1 MEELRIDSLLNLIK
15 AEFDQL
21 KDKRA
26 SNQQYSLGEVLQSGL
41 AIFSLKDSSLLDYN
55 SQFSNR
61 SKNILRIY
69 KISNCPSDTQ
79 MRSILD
85 EVAPI
90 QIERIKRMVL
100 EKVKQSGLLKEFEY
114 FKGWKLLLV
123 DGVHHYSSKK
133 VKCDNCLK
141 REHEDGTITYSHA
154 MLCGVIAHP
163 SKKEVLPIA
172 EEAIIHQ
179 DGETKN
185 DCELNASIRLIKK
198 IATRNLGERF
208 IFVEDALYAN
218 GPHVK
223 LIQSQGNRFIIRVKP
238 GSGAGN
244 VIEQYEALMRGEHPH
259 EKLYKE
265 HKLYKLHGIIKPIPK
280 PKLDK
285 LIVTEG
291 KIIKEWHYVNGLYL
305 NESHK
310 DLGVGFVHYE
320 ERSESDGRILKKFE
334 WITDIILTEESVKKV
349 VLAGRSRWKIEN
361 ETFNTLKNQ
370 GYHFEHNFGH
380 GHKNLCT
387 NFALLMMLAFLIDQ
401 IQQLCNEVFQKALV
415 AAKRKK
421 YLWNDMRSF
430 FRTLPFDSM
439 EMIYKAIIYGVKIE
453 YLAIQNDS
461 S

>member
-1 MEELRIDSLLNLIK
+1 MKELKIDMLLRFVK
-15 AEFDQL
+15 DKFDQL
-21 KDKRA
+21 IDKRA
-26 SNQQYSLGEVLQSGL
+26 SNQQYSLGDVLQSGL
-41 AIFSLKDSSLLDYN
+41 ALFSLKDSSLLDYN
-55 SQFSNR
+55 SQFANR
-61 SKNILRIY
+61 SGNILRIY
-69 KISNCPSDTQ
+69 KINNCPSDTQ
-79 MRSILD
+79 MRTILD
-85 EVAPI
+85 EVASI

-100 EKVKQSGLLKEFEY
+100 HKIKQTGLLAEFEY
-114 FKGWKLLLV
+114 FKGWKLLLL

-141 REHEDGTITYSHA
+141 RHHEDGTITYSHS

-163 SKKEVLPIA
+163 DKKEVLPLV

-179 DGETKN
+179 DGESKN

-198 IATRNLGERF
+198 VATRNLGEQF

-218 GPHVK
+218 GPHIK
-223 LIQSQGNRFIIRVKP
+223 QIQSQGNRFIIRVKP
-238 GSGAGN
+238 GSGAGST
-244 VIEQYEALMRGEHPH
+244 IEQYQRLLKDENPH
-259 EKLYKE
+259 AEPYKE

-280 PKLDK
+280 PELHK
-285 LIVTEG
+285 VMVREG

-305 NESHK
+305 NETHK
-310 DLGVGFVHYE
+310 DLKVGFVDYE
-320 ERSESDGRILKKFE
+320 ERSAEDGKTLKKFE
-334 WITDIILTEESVKKV
+334 WITDIVLTEYSVNKV

-401 IQQLCNEVFQKALV
+401 IQQLCNPAFQNALV
-415 AAKRKK
+415 VAKRKK

-439 EMIYKAIIYGVKIE
+439 EMIYNAIIYGVKIE
-453 YLAIQNDS
+453 YLSIQKDS
-461 S
+461 G